1 MSFYCK
7 TPDII
12 IRNGKILD
20 GTGKPGYYA
29 DIAVIGDK
37 IDYIGDLRGVYGKVE
52 IDASGKYV
60 TPGFIDSHTHSDQTI
75 WANPE
80 AQSAVRQGVT
90 TEIVGNCGLS
100 MRTSLEEDQYDK
112 KSQGVDCVYNLPGPT
127 YPKGSMAATLDK
139 MEQMGASI
147 NTAWLCGHN
156 DLRIMA
162 GLHTPDYT
170 EEQFQIMAD
179 FLREAMEAGFIGLST
194 GLEFAPGVVSHPEEV
209 ERLASI
215 VAEYDA
221 NYSSHMRDE
230 GTYILEAIEEF
241 LDVIRKTGIR
251 GTVSHLNVKY
261 DNGIPNDYLQKGMQI
276 LWDAR
281 EKEHLNVYAD
291 MLPTCFSSGIAL
303 AILPPWLYAE
313 GWENARKILAD
324 PEGRERVKADLCR
337 YWRFLAY
344 GQWERLLY
352 IQPPYVPQISTIPFM
367 ELVKES
373 GKEPVDYFLDV
384 MQAAPTMKDV
394 ELCMIQGTMFHEQTM
409 VDSVVKHPIYMWM
422 TDSSCTVEEGPQATG
437 AANIQNYMSMT
448 YFFAHYVR
456 DLEAIPIEKALMKVS
471 SIPAQHYQLRKRGIL
486 AEGYYADINVFALED
501 LKIHASFV
509 EPNKYCSGMDYVI
522 VNGIPVIADGEHTG
536 QRAGKVLRHRVSE

>member
-37 IDYIGDLRGVYGKVE
+37 IDYIGDLRGVYGKLE

-127 YPKGSMAATLDK
+127 YPKGSLAATLDK

-162 GLHTPDYT
+162 GLHTQEYT
-170 EEQFQIMAD
+170 EEQFQIMAG

-194 GLEFAPGVVSHPEEV
+194 GLEFAPGMVSHPEEV

-241 LDVIRKTGIR
+241 LDVIRKTGLR

-261 DNGIPNDYLQKGMQI
+261 DNGIPNEYLQKGMQI

-291 MLPTCFSSGIAL
+291 MLPTCFSSGLAL

-352 IQPPYVPQISTIPFM
+352 IQPPYMPQISTIPFM

-394 ELCMIQGTMFHEQTM
+394 ELCMIQGTVFHEQTM
-409 VDSVVKHPIYMWM
+409 IDSVVKHPIYMWM

-456 DLEAIPIEKALMKVS
+456 DLGAIPIEKALMKVS
-471 SIPAQHYQLRKRGIL
+471 SIPAQHYQLRKRGVL
-486 AEGYYADINVFALED
+486 AEGYYADINVFALDD
-501 LKIHASFV
+501 LKIHATFA

-536 QRAGKVLRHRVSE
+536 QRAGKVLRHKASI